1 MAPLKVVLDTNVL
14 VAALRSPHG
23 ASSAL
28 LAAMPSPAWR
38 PVLSVPLYI
47 QYQDVL
53 LRPGMVPST
62 LTHEDILAF
71 CRYLA
76 SISDLQEIYFLWRPH
91 MRDPGDDMD
100 FELAVAAQARYIIT
114 HNVQD
119 FRGASEFDVAP
130 IRPADFLTL
139 IKAVP

>member
-1 MAPLKVVLDTNVL
+1 MVLDTNVL

-28 LAAMPSPAWR
+28 IAAIPSPAWT

-47 QYQDVL
+47 EYQDVL

-62 LTHEDILAF
+62 LTPEDILAF

-76 SISDLQEIYFLWRPH
+76 SVSELQEIYFLWRPH
-91 MRDPGDDMD
+91 LRDAGDDMV
-100 FELAVAAQARYIIT
+100 FELAAAAQVRYIVT
-114 HNVQD
+114 HNVRD
-119 FRGASEFDVAP
+119 FDGVAEFGITAVT
-130 IRPADFLTL
+130 PADFLTL
-139 IKAVP
+139 VRRLP